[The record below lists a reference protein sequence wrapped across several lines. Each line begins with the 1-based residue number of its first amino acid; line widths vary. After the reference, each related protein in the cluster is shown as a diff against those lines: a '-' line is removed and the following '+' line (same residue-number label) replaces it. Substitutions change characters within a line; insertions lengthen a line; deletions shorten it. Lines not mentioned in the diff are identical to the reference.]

1 MVSTCVQGR
10 SSVAI
15 SLPVERVEEQVV
27 QEDAARRLQ
36 GYARK
41 RRRLEDRLRPE
52 KVIPES
58 KMGEEEPN
66 GGQVGDGGDDRL
78 VPVVTEA
85 AQRVQR
91 WLPIEAVLQRTQ
103 GATKGV

>member
-1 MVSTCVQGR
+1 
-10 SSVAI
+10 VAI

-52 KVIPES
+52 KVIPEA
-58 KMGEEEPN
+58 KLGEEEPN
-66 GGQVGDGGDDRL
+66 G
-78 VPVVTEA
+78 A
-85 AQRVQR
+85 
-91 WLPIEAVLQRTQ
+91 
-103 GATKGV
+103 